1 MKFES
6 RRRLR
11 VCVGVLAALI
21 IALPLHAATLGRGME
36 QLVRLKES
44 NNPKLAAALKL
55 HITDP
60 QGSVLVH
67 VRLDPDADRARA
79 LAALAAAGFR
89 LQAISQMDPSLLEGF
104 MPLAAARTLSGVSG
118 VARVLAVQRPK
129 ALAGAVQSQAVAL
142 QKADLAH
149 ARGIDGKGTR
159 VGILSDSFNFFGFFA
174 GAPDAAADVATGDLP
189 ANVTVLDDL
198 TVDEGLSV
206 GASDEGRAM
215 AQLVHDVAPGAA
227 LGFATAFKG
236 PVSFANN
243 ILDLRRLFHADVIVD
258 DVGYSDEPFYSD
270 GIIAKAVSSVVSQ
283 GAAYFSAAGNN
294 GLEAYEGF
302 YDSVPL
308 AKAQQL
314 VAAGKSNLDLATLA
328 AVSGPAKSFHNFGN
342 ADGSISLSN
351 RFTSHFG
358 FDILSFQWDEPFD
371 VGKVKT
377 DYNLYVF
384 DADGHY
390 LDPNDPDVPLFFTTD
405 DNTQTDQPSEFII
418 FLAPGTYQ
426 IVVGKA
432 NEGPA
437 RRFKYIDNNG
447 LGESQRQN
455 APAIYGHAAARG
467 AMAVAAMYYGITN
480 FPEDFSASGPV
491 TILFDGQGRRL
502 REPEIRPVPQITG
515 IDGVDTTFFGADIDL
530 NGAPNFFG
538 TSAAAPDVAG
548 VAALVIQAAGDD
560 PLNPSEIYERLMDT
574 ATRVPLAQDRSL
586 AFAFAGP
593 VVGNANGAF
602 GATENYWRVFVVP
615 TTTKTVNSVTINLT
629 NPDMFFLNPATPQL
643 GFILNSTH
651 GLNAADISVS
661 RSIDRSSL
669 TLTFAPG
676 KFGAGDVV
684 TFSNLAVPKAELLVT
699 EVDADRVEG
708 GTMTVTL
715 SDGSSKTGT
724 FFVEDKERINRF
736 TGAGLV
742 NANAATKK
750 GGHDGRDGRDRN
762 NDK

>member
-1 MKFES
+1 
-6 RRRLR
+6 
-11 VCVGVLAALI
+11 
-21 IALPLHAATLGRGME
+21 ME
-36 QLVRLKES
+36 QLVRLKET

-60 QGSVLVH
+60 KGDVLVH
-67 VRLDPDADRARA
+67 VRLEPGADRQRS
-79 LAALAAAGFR
+79 LAALAEAGFR
-89 LQAISQMDPSLLEGF
+89 LQAISQMDASLLEGY
-104 MPLAAARTLSGVSG
+104 MPLAAARSASGLSGVM
-118 VARVLAVQRPK
+118 RVLAVQRPK
-129 ALAGAVQSQAVAL
+129 ALAGIVQSQAVAV
-142 QKADLAH
+142 QKADLVH
-149 ARGIDGKGTR
+149 ARGLDGKGTR
-159 VGILSDSFNFFGFFA
+159 IGILSDSFDFFGFFD
-174 GAPDAAADVATGDLP
+174 GAPNAAADVASGDLP
-189 ANVTVLDDL
+189 ANVTILDDL
-198 TVDEGLSV
+198 TVEEGIAV

-215 AQLVHDVAPGAA
+215 AQLVHDVAPGAD
-227 LGFATAFKG
+227 LGFATAFRG

-243 ILDLRRLFHADVIVD
+243 ILDLRRLFRADVIVD

-270 GIIAKAVSSVVSQ
+270 GIIAQAVSRVVSQ

-294 GLEAYEGF
+294 GLEAYEGL
-302 YDSVPL
+302 YDSVSL
-308 AKAQQL
+308 AKAQAL
-314 VAAGKSNLDLATLA
+314 VAAGKSNLDLASLA
-328 AVSGPAKSFHNFGN
+328 AISGPAKSFHNFRN
-342 ADGSISLSN
+342 ADGSVSLSN

-358 FDILSFQWDEPFD
+358 FDVLSFQWDEPFD

-426 IVVGKA
+426 IVIGKA
-432 NEGPA
+432 NDGPA

-447 LGESQRQN
+447 LGESARQN

-467 AMAVAAMYYGITN
+467 GMAVAAMYYGITN

-502 REPEIRPVPQITG
+502 KDPEIRPVPQITG
-515 IDGVDTTFFGADIDL
+515 IDGVDTTFFGADIDG
-530 NGAPNFFG
+530 NGPPNFFG
-538 TSAAAPDVAG
+538 TSAAAPNVAA

-560 PLNPSEIYERLMDT
+560 PLKPSEIYERLMDT
-574 ATRVPLAQDRSL
+574 ATRVPLAHDRSL

-602 GATENYWRVFVVP
+602 GATENYWRLFVEP
-615 TTTKTVNSVTINLT
+615 FTTKTVSSVTINLT
-629 NPDMFFLNPATPQL
+629 TPDMFFVNPSAAQL

-651 GLNAADISVS
+651 GLNPADVSVS

-669 TLTFAPG
+669 TLSFTPG
-676 KFGAGDVV
+676 KFGAGDFV
-684 TFSNLAVPKAELLVT
+684 TFSNLAVPNAELLVT

-715 SDGSSKTGT
+715 SDGTSRTGT
-724 FFVEDKERINRF
+724 FFVEQKERINRF

-750 GGHDGRDGRDRN
+750 GGRDGRDGRDDRERDR
-762 NDK
+762 DK

>member
-1 MKFES
+1 MIFES

-11 VCVGVLAALI
+11 VSVGILATLLFAV
-21 IALPLHAATLGRGME
+21 PLYAASLGRGME
-36 QLVRLKES
+36 QLVRLKET
-44 NNPKLAAALKL
+44 NNPKLAAALKV

-60 QGSVLVH
+60 EGSVLVH
-67 VRLDPDADRARA
+67 VRLDPAADQQRA
-79 LAALAAAGFR
+79 LAALAQAGFR
-89 LQAISQMDPSLLEGF
+89 LQAISQMDPSLIEGY
-104 MPLAAARTLSGVSG
+104 MPLGAARSAASLAGVT
-118 VARVLAVQRPK
+118 RVLAVQRPK

-142 QKADLAH
+142 QKADQAH

-174 GAPDAAADVATGDLP
+174 GAPDAAADVLSGDLP

-198 TVDEGLSV
+198 SAAEGLAF
-206 GASDEGRAM
+206 GAGDEGRAM
-215 AQLVHDVAPGAA
+215 AQLVHDVAPGAD

-258 DVGYSDEPFYSD
+258 DVGYTDEPFYSD
-270 GIIAKAVSSVVSQ
+270 GIIAKAVSKVVSQ

-302 YDSVPL
+302 YDAVPL
-308 AKAQQL
+308 AQAQQL
-314 VAAGKSNLDLATLA
+314 VAAHKSNLDLATLA
-328 AVSGPAKSFHNFGN
+328 AVSGPAKSFHNFRN

-351 RFTSHFG
+351 RFTSNFG

-390 LDPNDPDVPLFFTTD
+390 LDPNDPNVPLFFTTD

-426 IVVGKA
+426 IVIGKA
-432 NEGPA
+432 NDGPA

-447 LGESQRQN
+447 LGESERQN

-467 AMAVAAMYYGITN
+467 AMAVAAMYYGITD

-491 TILFDGQGRRL
+491 TILFDGDGRRL
-502 REPEIRPVPQITG
+502 KEPEIRPVPQITG
-515 IDGVDTTFFGADIDL
+515 IDGVDTTFFGFDLDL
-530 NGAPNFFG
+530 NGFPNFFG
-538 TSAAAPDVAG
+538 TSAAAPNVAA
-548 VAALVIQAAGDD
+548 VAALVIGAAGDD
-560 PLNPSEIYERLMDT
+560 PMKPSEIYDRLLDT
-574 ATRVPLAQDRSL
+574 ATRVPLAADRTL

-593 VVGNANGAF
+593 VIGNANGAYS
-602 GATENYWRVFVVP
+602 GAENYWRIFVEP
-615 TTTKTVNSVTINLT
+615 GSKKTINSVTFDLT
-629 NPDMFFLNPATPQL
+629 KADMFFANPATDQF
-643 GFILNSTH
+643 GFIINSTH
-651 GLNAADISVS
+651 GLTPANVSVS
-661 RSIDRSSL
+661 RSFDRSSL

-676 KFGAGDVV
+676 TFGGGDFI
-684 TFSNLAVPKAELLVT
+684 TFSNLAVPNAEPLIT
-699 EVDADRVEG
+699 QVDADRVEG

-715 SDGSSKTGT
+715 SDGTSRTGT
-724 FFVEDKERINRF
+724 FFVEKKDRENRF

-750 GGHDGRDGRDRN
+750 GGRGRDGDRDR
-762 NDK
+762 DK